1 MNDHRTAPRTLARRT
16 LLTSAGLGL
25 GAGLVS
31 GLAPAQAA
39 APETANIWSHDYWA
53 QKGDVKLYMFRKRLG
68 EPAAAAAPLPVLFL
82 VHGSSLSALSSYDLT
97 VPGSQ
102 YSLMD
107 VFAGYGFDVWTMD
120 HEGYGRSSQT
130 SGNSDIASGVADL
143 KAAAEVVQ
151 RETGRSNFHVFG
163 ESSGAIRAGA
173 FAQSAPERV
182 DRLILTAFTYKGEGA
197 AEIARR
203 QQHVDELRANPRRK
217 RDAEMIRSIF
227 SRDGHPTIYD
237 PAVAEALVASEM
249 KFGNTI
255 PSGTY
260 LDMAANLPLVDPTK
274 VKSPVLMTRG
284 EWDGNST
291 NDDLLDFFRQLP
303 NGDRQY
309 AILPSTAHSE
319 VFSKNRQLLWYTM
332 KNFLGEPAP
341 VAS

>member
-1 MNDHRTAPRTLARRT
+1 MNEHRTTRRSLARRT
-16 LLTSAGLGL
+16 LLAGAGLGL

-31 GLAPAQAA
+31 GLAPARAA
-39 APETANIWSHDYWA
+39 AETANIWNHDYWA
-53 QKGDVKLYMFRKRLG
+53 QKGDVKLYMFRKRIG
-68 EPAAAAAPLPVLFL
+68 EPTAGAAPRPVLFL

-143 KAAAEVVQ
+143 KAAVDVLQ
-151 RETGRSNFHVFG
+151 RETGRSKIHVFG

-173 FAQSAPERV
+173 FAQAAPDHV
-182 DRLILTAFTYKGEGA
+182 DRLILTAFTYKGDGA
-197 AEIARR
+197 AEIKRR

-217 RDAEMIRSIF
+217 RDASMIRSIF
-227 SRDGHPTIYD
+227 TRDGHPSIYD

-249 KFGNTI
+249 KFGDTI

-260 LDMAANLPLVDPTK
+260 LDMAANLPLVDPVN
-274 VKSPVLMTRG
+274 VKAPVLMTRG

-309 AILPSTAHSE
+309 VILPNTAHSE
-319 VFSKNRQLLWYTM
+319 VFSKNRELLWYAM

-341 VAS
+341 AAS